1 MAGLALRVQPGARRT
16 RLVGWMADG
25 TLKLSVSEPPEDGR
39 ANRAVVELLAA
50 MLGVR
55 EIVVR
60 VVRGHGAR
68 TKRVEVDGMDEQT
81 LRRRLT
87 GALEPRGKPAGEPRE
102 PGVHTAGG
110 RKRRPREEGGKHDG
124 R

>member
-1 MAGLALRVQPGARRT
+1 M
-16 RLVGWMADG
+16 GWMADW

-50 MLGVR
+50 TLGVR
-55 EIVVR
+55 ETVVR

-68 TKRVEVDGMDEQT
+68 TKRVEVDGVDEQT
-81 LRRRLT
+81 LRRRIT
-87 GALEPRGKPAGEPRE
+87 GAMEPRAEPGAEPRE
-102 PGVHTAGG
+102 SGVHAAGG